1 MIIGDGNGQ
10 KNNTLFLVDCK
21 MVESRDRSLD
31 SDGLFSLPFSYRFF
45 FFLIIIILGSLNAN
59 IFIFLID
66 VLFFKLKYFDF

>member
-10 KNNTLFLVDCK
+10 KNNTLFLVDCRWLRVETDLWMQ
-21 MVESRDRSLD
+21 MVCFPSL
-31 SDGLFSLPFSYRFF
+31 FPIAF

-66 VLFFKLKYFDF
+66 VLFFKL

>member
-1 MIIGDGNGQ
+1 MIIGDGIGQ

-45 FFLIIIILGSLNAN
+45 FFFLNYN
-59 IFIFLID
+59 YFRE
-66 VLFFKLKYFDF
+66 LKCQYFHFSY

>member
-45 FFLIIIILGSLNAN
+45 FFFNYN
-59 IFIFLID
+59 YFRE
-66 VLFFKLKYFDF
+66 LKC